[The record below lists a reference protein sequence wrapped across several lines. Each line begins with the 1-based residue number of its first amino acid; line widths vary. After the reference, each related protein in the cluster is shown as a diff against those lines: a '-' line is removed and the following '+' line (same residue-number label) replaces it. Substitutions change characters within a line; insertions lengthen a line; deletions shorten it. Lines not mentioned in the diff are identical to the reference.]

1 MRIVFDAYALMAYF
15 RREPSHLVV
24 RNLLAETLDGTHEA
38 SMSVINL
45 GELYYMQ
52 YRKGS
57 PAKAEACLNFVR
69 RARITVEPATEQRVM
84 AAARVKAI
92 ISLSYADAFAAS
104 LTRELGATLV
114 TGDPEYKPLEQA
126 INILWL

>member
-15 RREPSHLVV
+15 RRESSHSAV
-24 RNLLAETLDGTHEA
+24 RNLLMDTLNGTHEA
-38 SMSVINL
+38 SMSIINL
-45 GELYYMQ
+45 GELFYMQ

-69 RARITVEPATEQRVM
+69 RARITIEPATEQRVM
-84 AAARVKAI
+84 AAARIKAT

-114 TGDPEYKPLEQA
+114 TGDPEYKPLERT
-126 INILWL
+126 IKILWL